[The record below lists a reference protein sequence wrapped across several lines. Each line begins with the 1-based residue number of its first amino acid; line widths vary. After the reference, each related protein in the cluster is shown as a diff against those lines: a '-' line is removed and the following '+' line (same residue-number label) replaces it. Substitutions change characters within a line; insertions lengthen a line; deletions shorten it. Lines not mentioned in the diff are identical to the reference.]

1 MLIYVTII
9 EILPKK
15 TVGFK
20 PNKNLF
26 FFTNS
31 SLDSYIFL
39 IINIGLMVFTDETLV
54 GRFQYHLDMCQ
65 INFTK
70 IGIIIV
76 LFMVI
81 GNMELLPIAI
91 SVFFLDK
98 TR

>member
-1 MLIYVTII
+1 
-9 EILPKK
+9 
-15 TVGFK
+15 
-20 PNKNLF
+20 
-26 FFTNS
+26 
-31 SLDSYIFL
+31 
-39 IINIGLMVFTDETLV
+39 MVFTDETLV